1 MEIGEVGCYLLAA
14 CVFTALLQ
22 HPASIVRQ
30 VVSNNLARRALMGL
44 LMGATTIAIVMS
56 PWGKR
61 SGGHFNPAIT
71 STFYRLGKVEFWD
84 AWFYVMAQFVGA
96 TIGVAIP
103 RFFLRSAL
111 ADQAV
116 RYAVTEPGRYGST
129 AAFAGELTISF
140 ILMITVLFATNRT
153 RLAPFTAYLVGA
165 LIAMYYTFEAPLSG
179 MSTNPARTFG
189 SAFHANYWHALW
201 IYFIAPC
208 LGMLAASE
216 VFLRARG
223 GAAPFCAKLHHANN
237 QPCIFHHSKQDIS
250 LADGHSILSR

>member
-14 CVFTALLQ
+14 CVLTALLQ
-22 HPASIVRQ
+22 HPASIVLQ

-129 AAFAGELTISF
+129 AAFAG
-140 ILMITVLFATNRT
+140 
-153 RLAPFTAYLVGA
+153 
-165 LIAMYYTFEAPLSG
+165 
-179 MSTNPARTFG
+179 
-189 SAFHANYWHALW
+189 
-201 IYFIAPC
+201 
-208 LGMLAASE
+208 
-216 VFLRARG
+216 
-223 GAAPFCAKLHHANN
+223 
-237 QPCIFHHSKQDIS
+237 
-250 LADGHSILSR
+250 